1 VADCGVLFEKVF
13 EVKIV
18 LKKNLYKIA

>member
-1 VADCGVLFEKVF
+1 VADFVLFEKVF

-18 LKKNLYKIA
+18 LKNNLYKIA